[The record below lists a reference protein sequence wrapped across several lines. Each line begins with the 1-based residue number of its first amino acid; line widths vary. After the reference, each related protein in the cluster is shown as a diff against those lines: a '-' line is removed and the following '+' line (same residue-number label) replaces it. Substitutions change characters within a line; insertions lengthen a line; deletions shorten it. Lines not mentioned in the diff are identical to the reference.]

1 MSKIIDNL
9 YLGSI
14 DDVRSVNFIRDNKIK
29 LIVNA
34 AIEVIVPIHE
44 DVSIIMNLQ
53 WNDDLLQRIDLCFLD
68 YLTNVIHS
76 FLKENK
82 AVLVNCFAGISRSST
97 IVIAYMMKY
106 YNMTFDEAFNYVKSK
121 RWFIN
126 PNPNFRIILEN
137 YEKHLLVN
145 KQSL

>member
-1 MSKIIDNL
+1 MSKIIENL
-9 YLGSI
+9 YLGNI
-14 DDVRSVNFIRDNKIK
+14 DDVQSDKFIRENNIK
-29 LIVNA
+29 LIINA

-44 DVSIIMNLQ
+44 DVNIIMNLQ
-53 WNDDLLQRIDLCFLD
+53 WHDSMEQSINFCFLD

-106 YNMTFDEAFNYVKSK
+106 YNMTFDEAFNYVQSK
-121 RWFIN
+121 RWIVN
-126 PNPNFRIILEN
+126 PNPNFRIILKN
-137 YEKHLLVN
+137 YERYLLDN

>member
-1 MSKIIDNL
+1 MSKIIENL
-9 YLGSI
+9 YLGNI
-14 DDVRSVNFIRDNKIK
+14 DDVQSVKFIRENNIK
-29 LIVNA
+29 LIINA

-44 DVSIIMNLQ
+44 DVNIIMNLQ
-53 WNDDLLQRIDLCFLD
+53 WHDSMEQSINFCFLD

-106 YNMTFDEAFNYVKSK
+106 HNMTFDEAFNYVQSK
-121 RWFIN
+121 RWIVN
-126 PNPNFRIILEN
+126 PNPNFRMILKN
-137 YEKHLLVN
+137 YERYLLN
-145 KQSL
+145 TKQSL

>member
-1 MSKIIDNL
+1 MSKIIENL
-9 YLGSI
+9 YLGNI
-14 DDVRSVNFIRDNKIK
+14 DDVQSVKFIRENNIK
-29 LIVNA
+29 LIINA

-44 DVSIIMNLQ
+44 DVNIIMNLQ
-53 WNDDLLQRIDLCFLD
+53 WHDSMEQSINFCFLD

-106 YNMTFDEAFNYVKSK
+106 YNMTFDEAFNYVQSK
-121 RWFIN
+121 RWIVN
-126 PNPNFRIILEN
+126 PNPNFRIILKN
-137 YEKHLLVN
+137 YERYLLN
-145 KQSL
+145 TKQSL

>member
-1 MSKIIDNL
+1 MSKIIENL
-9 YLGSI
+9 YLGNI
-14 DDVRSVNFIRDNKIK
+14 DDVQSVKFIRENNIK
-29 LIVNA
+29 LIINA

-44 DVSIIMNLQ
+44 DVNIIMNLQ
-53 WNDDLLQRIDLCFLD
+53 WHDSMEQSINFCFLD

-82 AVLVNCFAGISRSST
+82 ALLVNCFAGISRSST

-106 YNMTFDEAFNYVKSK
+106 HNMTFDEAFNYVKSK
-121 RWFIN
+121 RWIVN
-126 PNPNFRIILEN
+126 PNPNFRIILKN
-137 YEKHLLVN
+137 YERYLLDN

>member
-1 MSKIIDNL
+1 MSKIIENL
-9 YLGSI
+9 YLGNI
-14 DDVRSVNFIRDNKIK
+14 DDVQSVKFIRENDIK
-29 LIVNA
+29 LIINA

-44 DVSIIMNLQ
+44 DVNIIMNLQ
-53 WNDDLLQRIDLCFLD
+53 WHDSMEQSINFCFLD
-68 YLTNVIHS
+68 YLTNVIYS

-106 YNMTFDEAFNYVKSK
+106 HNMTFDEAFNYVQSK
-121 RWFIN
+121 RWIVN
-126 PNPNFRIILEN
+126 PNPNFRIILKN
-137 YEKHLLVN
+137 YERYLLDN

>member
-1 MSKIIDNL
+1 MSKIIENL
-9 YLGSI
+9 YLGNI
-14 DDVRSVNFIRDNKIK
+14 DDVQSVKFIRENNIK
-29 LIVNA
+29 LIINA

-44 DVSIIMNLQ
+44 DVNIIINLQ
-53 WNDDLLQRIDLCFLD
+53 WHDSMEQSINFCFLD

-106 YNMTFDEAFNYVKSK
+106 YNMTFDEAFNYVQSK
-121 RWFIN
+121 RWIVN
-126 PNPNFRIILEN
+126 PNPNFRIILKN
-137 YEKHLLVN
+137 YERYLLDN

>member
-1 MSKIIDNL
+1 MSKIIENL
-9 YLGSI
+9 YLGNI
-14 DDVRSVNFIRDNKIK
+14 DDVQSVKFIRENNIK
-29 LIVNA
+29 LIINA

-44 DVSIIMNLQ
+44 DVNIIMNLQ
-53 WNDDLLQRIDLCFLD
+53 WHDSMEQSINFCFLD

-106 YNMTFDEAFNYVKSK
+106 YNMTFDEAFNYVQSK
-121 RWFIN
+121 RWIVN
-126 PNPNFRIILEN
+126 PNPNFRMILKN
-137 YEKHLLVN
+137 YEQYLLN
-145 KQSL
+145 TKQSL

>member
-1 MSKIIDNL
+1 MSKIIENL
-9 YLGSI
+9 YLGNI
-14 DDVRSVNFIRDNKIK
+14 DDVGSVKFIRENNIK
-29 LIVNA
+29 LIINA

-44 DVSIIMNLQ
+44 DVNIIMNLQ
-53 WNDDLLQRIDLCFLD
+53 WHDSMEQSINFCFLD

-97 IVIAYMMKY
+97 IVIAYMMNY
-106 YNMTFDEAFNYVKSK
+106 HNMAFDEAFNYVQGK
-121 RWFIN
+121 RWIVN
-126 PNPNFRIILEN
+126 PNPNFQIILKN
-137 YEKHLLVN
+137 YERYLLDK